1 MQDFQTEQ
9 NIKAQFVTSLME
21 YFKIEEDINL
31 RAHIADLT
39 ASIERSQYRE
49 FFRRLSAGDMPFKN
63 PFEKISLVAR
73 SLLHPQESS
82 TEKRAKYLYDILY
95 ELRKSVILQADPQP
109 ASERFEQIYISRIK
123 DKKSGEFL
131 LESDDIEVIRNLG
144 KRWIFDNVAGDKS
157 YFLLTVKNEYD
168 KLRAQNTPR
177 LERPKDS

>member
-39 ASIERSQYRE
+39 APIERSQYRE

-73 SLLHPQESS
+73 SFIETVESDA
-82 TEKRAKYLYDILY
+82 EKRAKYLYNVLY
-95 ELRKSVILQADPQP
+95 ELRKSIILQSDSVP

-123 DKKSGEFL
+123 DKKSGEL
-131 LESDDIEVIRNLG
+131 LLQSDDIEVIRNLG
-144 KRWIFDNVAGDKS
+144 KRWIFENVAGDKS

-168 KLRAQNTPR
+168 KLLSHNTLR
-177 LERPKDS
+177 LERPKES